1 MIEKKNGQEPV
12 AYVFECMK
20 CGLVHELETLENL
33 QCPKCGSHTGVYQKK
48 TDYLKRNNEQ

>member
-48 TDYLKRNNEQ
+48 TDYLKQ